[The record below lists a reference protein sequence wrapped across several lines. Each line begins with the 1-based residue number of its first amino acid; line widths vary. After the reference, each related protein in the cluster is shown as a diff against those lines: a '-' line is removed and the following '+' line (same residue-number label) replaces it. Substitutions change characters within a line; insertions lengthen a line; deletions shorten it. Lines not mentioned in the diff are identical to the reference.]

1 MMFCS
6 RLILMTHEHLCSV
19 LFYTK
24 MDQHKV
30 CVALFLKNQLFF
42 VIKNISSIVCV
53 VRCNEKRSALISRNG
68 TDERN
73 KRRKDSATKV
83 TTNKQGSQTDA
94 QHFILT
100 FEANPIKLLFYSL
113 LYNLSITLSRQQ
125 TYS

>member
-1 MMFCS
+1 
-6 RLILMTHEHLCSV
+6 
-19 LFYTK
+19 

-68 TDERN
+68 TDGRN
-73 KRRKDSATKV
+73 ERRKDSA

-100 FEANPIKLLFYSL
+100 FEANPIKLLFTHYCII
-113 LYNLSITLSRQQ
+113 YP
-125 TYS
+125 